1 MPLAALLVIWGARTD
16 RPWTVPV
23 AAAAALPIIWP
34 HGLTVAL
41 AAIPFAR
48 LGDRAASA
56 PGWQSAVTA
65 RGLALSV
72 ALFVGG
78 ALIIALIAPDAVRG
92 LMDEASRL
100 LYPYE
105 NRP

>member
-1 MPLAALLVIWGARTD
+1 
-16 RPWTVPV
+16 VPV

-48 LGDRAASA
+48 LGDRGASVA
-56 PGWQSAVTA
+56 GWQSAVSA
-65 RGLALSV
+65 KGLGVSV
-72 ALFVGG
+72 ALIVGG
-78 ALIIALIAPDAVRG
+78 ALVIALVAPDAVRG

-100 LYPYE
+100 LYPYD